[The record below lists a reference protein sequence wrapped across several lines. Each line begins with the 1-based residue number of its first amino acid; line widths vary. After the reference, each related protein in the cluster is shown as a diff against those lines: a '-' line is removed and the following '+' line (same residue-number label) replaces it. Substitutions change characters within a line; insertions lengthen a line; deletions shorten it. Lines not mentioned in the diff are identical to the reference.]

1 MGRGDSD
8 MLIDIILVIMVLAV
22 VFTLVGMRWKELA
35 FIVLGGV
42 AWIVAGVSM
51 FNAEISYAT
60 DTSVTMQSIE
70 GTAVFGWF
78 FVAIG
83 LIVMVYAFFGVLDV
97 FALIRRWG

>member
-1 MGRGDSD
+1 
-8 MLIDIILVIMVLAV
+8 MLLDVIIVAVVIAIIL
-22 VFTLVGMRWKELA
+22 TLVGMLWEEL
-35 FIVLGGV
+35 FLLVLGGV

-51 FNAEISYAT
+51 FNAEMSYST
-60 DTSVTMQSIE
+60 GTSIAMQTIE

-83 LIVMVYAFFGVLDV
+83 LIVMVYAFMGVLDV